1 MTQTDAALGEDAQ
14 TAFLAGG
21 GELGALMRAHDWAAT
36 PLGAPATWPRSL
48 KTVVRIMLT
57 SRQPIWIGWG
67 PRLLYLYNDPYKSI
81 IGGKHPWA
89 LGRPTSTVWRE
100 IWDDI
105 QPLLD
110 SAMSGDGT
118 FVESQLLIMER
129 NGYPEETY
137 YTFSYSPIPGDDGRP
152 AGIICANSDET
163 RRVIGERQLALL
175 REMAAHSADAKTV
188 GEAVARCLAA
198 MRTNPSDLAFAKVFL
213 RQPGE
218 TGLLLADA
226 ADAAGDG
233 ASPPAFDPLGE
244 PWNAGQVLRDGLP
257 GVVDLPPGAAWP
269 GGRWKVPARQAMVLP
284 IAPSGEVGPEGV
296 LVVGLNPYRL
306 PGGPYQD
313 FLVLVAQQVS
323 AAVANARA
331 YERERQR
338 AEELA
343 ELDRAK
349 TLFFSNVS
357 HEFRTPLTLMLGP
370 LADLLGSA
378 ELPPAVHER
387 LALVERNARRLSK
400 LVNTLLEFSRIEAG
414 RHQSRRRPVDLAQVT
429 TDLASVFRSAMERA
443 GLDYVVDCPPLPEP
457 VYVDLDQWEQVVLN
471 LLSNA
476 LKFTLQG
483 RVSVRLRAEA
493 GGALL
498 EVEDTGVGV
507 PADQVGRLFERFHRV
522 HGTQGRTHE
531 GSGIGLALVQELV
544 RLHGGSVGVTS
555 TLGAGTRFTVRLPFG
570 KAHVDPRELDTD
582 APGQPALPRQ
592 AQAYVQ
598 EALRWL
604 PEDPQAPAPAVAE
617 ADTVLLGERYRSTWG
632 ARVLVADD
640 NADMR
645 QYLQRLLQPYFEV
658 EAAGDGAQALDAAR
672 ARPPALV
679 LSDVM
684 MPRLDGFGL
693 LAALRGD
700 ARLRSLPVILVSA
713 RAGEEA
719 RMEGLRAGADDYLV
733 KPFSSRELL
742 VRVAAAIELD
752 RVRRSGEE
760 QLKIFLAKANMFT
773 WDIDIA
779 TSKATLSDNAA
790 AVLGARP
797 QDLAQGFAAVHPQDE
812 ERHRRLVG
820 RTLESRGHYTDE
832 IRIVRADDGQVRWLE
847 VRGRVVCDPG
857 GAPTRLSGI
866 SFDITERKAMEQA
879 LREQDRLKDEFLA
892 MLAHELRNPMAPIR
906 SAVELIDLLQPA
918 DERVRRAV
926 GIVDRQVQQ
935 LSRMVDDLLDVSR
948 INRGRIELDRQP
960 VDLSAV
966 VSAAVE
972 AAEPAIRQRRHELSV
987 RSGLPI
993 IVFGDA
999 ARLQQCLV
1007 NLLANA
1013 AKYTDP
1019 GGRIEIELAQ
1029 DEAGAV
1035 VRVADNGAGIAPDL
1049 LPHVFELFVQSD
1061 RTLDRSL
1068 GGLGI
1073 GLSVV
1078 KRLVEMH
1085 GGAVGA
1091 RSDGVGRGATFEIRL
1106 PLADTALLERDAK
1119 PEPPAA
1125 PCKVLVVDD
1134 NRDAAES
1141 LALVLEACG
1150 HAVRVAFGSE
1160 EALAV
1165 APAWRPDLVL
1175 LDIGLPGMDGYEVAR
1190 RLRAEPA
1197 LSEAE
1202 LVALTGYGQPS
1213 DRQRAR
1219 EAGFSH
1225 HLVKPAPLEEIQ
1237 RLLRRPSRPA
1247 PLPGAA

>member
-1 MTQTDAALGEDAQ
+1 MTQMEATLGAEAQ
-14 TAFLAGG
+14 TAFLCGG
-21 GELGALMRAHDWAAT
+21 GELGRLMRVHDWAST
-36 PLGAPATWPRSL
+36 PLGEPAAWPRSL

-67 PRLLYLYNDPYKSI
+67 PQLLYLYNDPYKTI

-89 LGRPTSTVWRE
+89 LGRPASTVWRE
-100 IWDDI
+100 IWPDI

-137 YTFSYSPIPGDDGRP
+137 YTFSYSPIPGDEGRP

-175 REMAAHSADAKTV
+175 REMAARSADAKTV
-188 GEAVARCLAA
+188 HEAVARCLAA
-198 MRTNPSDLAFAKVFL
+198 MKTNPFDLPFTKVFL
-213 RQPGE
+213 RPHGD
-218 TGLLLADA
+218 TRLVADA
-226 ADAAGDG
+226 DDSAATL
-233 ASPPAFDPLGE
+233 PAIDPHAE
-244 PWNAGQVLRDGLP
+244 PWGGDQVLRGGGP
-257 GVVDLPPGAAWP
+257 RIVAAPPGQAWP
-269 GGRWKVPARQAMVLP
+269 GGHWKVPANRAMVLP
-284 IAPSGEVGPEGV
+284 IAPSGEAGREGV

-306 PGGPYQD
+306 PDGPYQD

-323 AAVANARA
+323 SAVANSQA

-338 AEELA
+338 ADELA

-370 LADLLGSA
+370 LGDLLVSSDVPG
-378 ELPPAVHER
+378 PVQER
-387 LALVERNARRLSK
+387 LTLVERNARRLSK

-414 RHQSRRRPVDLAQVT
+414 RHDSRFQPVDLAQVT
-429 TDLASVFRSAMERA
+429 VDMASVFRSAMERA
-443 GLDYVVDCPPLPEP
+443 GLRYVVDCQPMPEP
-457 VYVDLDQWEQVVLN
+457 VYLDLDQWEQILLN

-476 LKFTLQG
+476 LKFTLAG
-483 RVSVRLRAEA
+483 SVSVRLRAE
-493 GGALL
+493 GGAAVLQ
-498 EVEDTGVGV
+498 VEDTGVGV
-507 PADQVGRLFERFHRV
+507 PPEEAGRLFERFHRV
-522 HGTQGRTHE
+522 QGIQGRTHE
-531 GSGIGLALVQELV
+531 GSGIGLALVRELV
-544 RLHGGSVGVTS
+544 RLHGGSVDAAS
-555 TLGAGTRFTVRLPFG
+555 TLGSGTTFTVRLPFG
-570 KAHVDPRELDTD
+570 KAHLDPRGIAAGSSSPTVL
-582 APGQPALPRQ
+582 RQ
-592 AQAYVQ
+592 AEAYVQ

-604 PEDPQAPAPAVAE
+604 PEDRKPSAPEPGE
-617 ADTVLLGERYRSTWG
+617 PGTMLLGERYRSTWG
-632 ARVLVADD
+632 AHVLLADD

-658 EAAGDGAQALDAAR
+658 ETVADGQQALEAAR
-672 ARPPALV
+672 RSPPALL

-693 LAALRGD
+693 LAELRND
-700 ARLRSLPVILVSA
+700 AQLRSLPVILLSA

-760 QLKIFLAKANMFT
+760 QLRLFLAKASMFT
-773 WDIDIA
+773 WDIDLA
-779 TSKATLSDNAA
+779 TTKLTLSDNAA
-790 AVLGARP
+790 TVLGARP
-797 QDLAQGFAAVHPQDE
+797 QDLAHAFAAVHPEDE
-812 ERHRRLVG
+812 ARHRRLVE
-820 RTLESRGHYTDE
+820 RTLESRGQYTDE
-832 IRIVRADDGQVRWLE
+832 IRIVRGDDGQVRWME
-847 VRGRVVCDPG
+847 VRGRVVCDAG
-857 GAPTRLSGI
+857 GAPIRLSGL
-866 SFDITERKAMEQA
+866 SFDITVRKTMEQA
-879 LREQDRLKDEFLA
+879 LREQDRRKDEFLA

-906 SAVELIDLLQPA
+906 NAVELVQLLKPA

-926 GIVDRQVQQ
+926 GIVDRQVRQ

-948 INRGRIELDRQP
+948 ITRGRIELDRKP

-972 AAEPAIRQRRHELSV
+972 AAEPAIRQRGHELAV
-987 RSGLPI
+987 RSGLPMA
-993 IVFGDA
+993 VVGDA

-1007 NLLANA
+1007 NLLTNA

-1019 GGRIEIELAQ
+1019 GGHIDVDLTQE
-1029 DEAGAV
+1029 EATAV
-1035 VRVADNGAGIAPDL
+1035 IRVKDDGAGIPNDL

-1061 RTLDRSL
+1061 RTLDRAL

-1085 GGAVGA
+1085 GGTVSAHSEGA
-1091 RSDGVGRGATFEIRL
+1091 GRGASFEIRL
-1106 PLADTALLERDAK
+1106 PLADAAKLEREA
-1119 PEPPAA
+1119 PWRVTAA
-1125 PCKVLVVDD
+1125 RCKVLIVDD

-1141 LALVLEACG
+1141 LAMVLEAEG
-1150 HAVRVAFGSE
+1150 HDVRVALGAE
-1160 EALAV
+1160 QALAL
-1165 APAWRPDLVL
+1165 APDWRPGFIL

-1197 LSEAE
+1197 LKGCH

-1213 DRQRAR
+1213 DQQRALQ
-1219 EAGFSH
+1219 AGFDH
-1225 HLVKPAPLEEIQ
+1225 HIVKPAPLEDIS
-1237 RLLRRPSRPA
+1237 RLLCR
-1247 PLPGAA
+1247 AAAASGDR